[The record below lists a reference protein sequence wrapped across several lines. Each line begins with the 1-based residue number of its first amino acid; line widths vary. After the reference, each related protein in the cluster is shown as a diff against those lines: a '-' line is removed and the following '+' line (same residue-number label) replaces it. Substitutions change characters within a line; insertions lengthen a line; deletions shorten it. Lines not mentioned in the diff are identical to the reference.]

1 MAKEKCE
8 KDATCDTCNETSS
21 CSQQEKEAHAQ
32 EERLKSKLSHIKHRI
47 MVMSGKGGVGKS
59 TVSTNLAVALS
70 RDGFDVGL
78 LDADIHGPNI
88 PKMLGIEFSHVEGSD
103 HGMIPV
109 EVFPNLKVISMAFFI
124 GDQDNP
130 VVWRAPLKHN
140 AISQF
145 LGEVDWGNLDFL
157 IVDLPPGTGDE
168 PLSVAHLIKNVDGAV
183 IVTTPQDVALLDS
196 RKAVTFS
203 RILSIPVIG
212 IVENM
217 SGLICP
223 HCHKEIPLFKK
234 GGGEK
239 AARDMRVP
247 FLGRI
252 PIDPEMVTDC
262 DRGMP
267 FVMAHPDSEA
277 TNAFK
282 EIAHRCKEYVGFKEI
297 EKQSERE
304 KFPYHFKERG
314 GEEMKRIALA
324 SEDGSGLEGSLS
336 AHFGRCPFY
345 TFVNVEGDRIV
356 GFEVVANPHYPN
368 HQPGVIPQF
377 IHSQKANVMIAGGM
391 GPRAIDF
398 FSQLGIDVATGAQG
412 KIRDVVE
419 AYLRGE
425 IQGIVACEHHDHDG
439 CGEEGR

>member
-1 MAKEKCE
+1 MTEEKCK
-8 KDATCDTCNETSS
+8 KDEVCDSCNEFSS

-32 EERLKSKLSHIKHRI
+32 ERLNSKLSHIQHRI

-59 TVSTNLAVALS
+59 TVATNLAVALS
-70 RDGFDVGL
+70 LDGFSVGL

-88 PKMLGIEFSHVEGSD
+88 PKMLGIESSQVIGSGQ
-103 HGMIPV
+103 GMMPV
-109 EVFPNLKVISMAFFI
+109 EVFPNLKVMSMAFFI

-130 VVWRAPLKHN
+130 VVWRGPMKHT
-140 AISQF
+140 AINQF
-145 LGEVDWGNLDFL
+145 VGEVEWGSLDFL

-168 PLSVAHLIKNVDGAV
+168 AISVVHVIKEVDGSV
-183 IVTTPQDVALLDS
+183 VVTTPQDVALLDS

-223 HCHKEIPLFKK
+223 HCQKEIPLFRK

-239 AARDMRVP
+239 IARDLRVP

-277 TNAFK
+277 TKAFL
-282 EIAHRCKEYVGFKEI
+282 EIARHCKEYVGFKEM
-297 EKQSERE
+297 ERQSERE
-304 KFPYHFKERG
+304 KFPYHFKQAA
-314 GEEMKRIALA
+314 KR
-324 SEDGSGLEGSLS
+324 
-336 AHFGRCPFY
+336 
-345 TFVNVEGDRIV
+345 
-356 GFEVVANPHYPN
+356 
-368 HQPGVIPQF
+368 
-377 IHSQKANVMIAGGM
+377 
-391 GPRAIDF
+391 
-398 FSQLGIDVATGAQG
+398 
-412 KIRDVVE
+412 
-419 AYLRGE
+419 
-425 IQGIVACEHHDHDG
+425 
-439 CGEEGR
+439 

>member
-1 MAKEKCE
+1 MTEEKCE
-8 KDATCDTCNETSS
+8 KDATCDTCNQTSS

-32 EERLKSKLSHIKHRI
+32 ERLKSKLSHIQHRI

-70 RDGFDVGL
+70 LNGFNVGL

-88 PKMLGIEFSHVEGSD
+88 PKMLGIESEHVIGSGM
-103 HGMIPV
+103 GMIPV
-109 EVFPNLKVISMAFFI
+109 EALPNLKVMSMAFFI
-124 GDQDNP
+124 GDRDNP
-130 VVWRAPLKHN
+130 VVWRGPLKHN

-145 LGEVDWGNLDFL
+145 LGEVEWGNLDFL
-157 IVDLPPGTGDE
+157 VVDLPPGTGDE

-203 RILSIPVIG
+203 RMLSIPVIG

-217 SGLICP
+217 SGLECP
-223 HCHKEIPLFKK
+223 HCHKEIPLFKT

-239 AARDMRVP
+239 AARDMKVP

-267 FVMAHPDSEA
+267 FVMAHPNSEA
-277 TNAFK
+277 TKAFE

-304 KFPYHFKERG
+304 NFPYHFKKQEV
-314 GEEMKRIALA
+314 KR
-324 SEDGSGLEGSLS
+324 
-336 AHFGRCPFY
+336 
-345 TFVNVEGDRIV
+345 
-356 GFEVVANPHYPN
+356 
-368 HQPGVIPQF
+368 
-377 IHSQKANVMIAGGM
+377 
-391 GPRAIDF
+391 
-398 FSQLGIDVATGAQG
+398 
-412 KIRDVVE
+412 
-419 AYLRGE
+419 
-425 IQGIVACEHHDHDG
+425 
-439 CGEEGR
+439 

>member
-1 MAKEKCE
+1 MGKEKCE
-8 KDATCDTCNETSS
+8 KDSTCETCDQTSS

-32 EERLKSKLSHIKHRI
+32 ERLKSKLSHISHRI

-59 TVSTNLAVALS
+59 SVATNLAVSLS
-70 RDGFDVGL
+70 LDGLDVGL

-88 PKMLGIEFSHVEGSD
+88 PKMLGIESSRVIGSD
-103 HGMIPV
+103 QGMVPV

-124 GDQDNP
+124 GDRDNP
-130 VVWRAPLKHN
+130 VVWRGPIKHN

-145 LGEVDWGNLDFL
+145 LGEVEWGNLDFL
-157 IVDLPPGTGDE
+157 VVDLPPGTGDE
-168 PLSVAHLIKNVDGAV
+168 PLSVAHLIKNVSGSI

-203 RILSIPVIG
+203 AILGIPVIG

-223 HCHKEIPLFKK
+223 HCHKEISLFKR

-277 TNAFK
+277 TKAFE
-282 EIAHRCKEYVGFKEI
+282 EIAHRCKEYVGLKEI
-297 EKQSERE
+297 EKRLERE
-304 KFPYHFKERG
+304 KFPYHFKEQ
-314 GEEMKRIALA
+314 EVKR
-324 SEDGSGLEGSLS
+324 
-336 AHFGRCPFY
+336 
-345 TFVNVEGDRIV
+345 
-356 GFEVVANPHYPN
+356 
-368 HQPGVIPQF
+368 
-377 IHSQKANVMIAGGM
+377 
-391 GPRAIDF
+391 
-398 FSQLGIDVATGAQG
+398 
-412 KIRDVVE
+412 
-419 AYLRGE
+419 
-425 IQGIVACEHHDHDG
+425 
-439 CGEEGR
+439 